1 MNALNIALKDL
12 RILFKDRGAVIQL
25 FLLPLLFIVVFSGA
39 LTAIGGIEED
49 TPVPVATR
57 IPLAVVDLDGGE
69 AAQALLDGLN
79 AAGGV
84 RARQYEQDR
93 ALALL
98 DEHEISHV
106 LTIPANFTT
115 DLADNSQVTLRLI
128 NHPDADSEETEVV
141 RLVIEGVAQNMSLQR
156 QILASLQQM
165 GDMQAN
171 APEEYQEA
179 FSVERLQAQARGQF
193 ERTQT
198 LVELMQTFPEQQRER
213 EEMPDAAQ
221 LAVPGFT
228 IMFVFLTA
236 QTTARSIYDE
246 KKVGSFR
253 RLLAAPMSKASLLAG
268 KMLPNFITGLIQTGV
283 IFAFGTI
290 GTRLLGLTPLTLGN
304 APLVVA
310 LVAVLVA
317 LCSSSLGTLVAAIA
331 RTENQIG
338 GLSAVVLWVMGVLG
352 GSFIPLFFLENFLGP
367 LPQIV
372 PHYWANRAFN
382 DLMVR
387 GLGLAG
393 VTVEMAVLLGF
404 TGLFF
409 VVGLWRFDFD

>member
-12 RILFKDRGAVIQL
+12 RILLKDRGAVIQL

-39 LTAIGGIEED
+39 LAVIGGIED
-49 TPVPVATR
+49 TPVPVTTR

-69 AAQALLDGLN
+69 AAQTLLDGLN
-79 AAGGV
+79 VAGGV

-98 DEHEISHV
+98 EKNELSHV
-106 LTIPANFTT
+106 LTIPENFTT
-115 DLADNSQVTLRLI
+115 DLMNNRQVTLRLV
-128 NHPDADSEETEVV
+128 NHPDADAEETKVV

-179 FSVERLQAQARGQF
+179 FSTERLQAQARGQF
-193 ERTQT
+193 ERAQT

-228 IMFVFLTA
+228 VMFVFLTA

-290 GTRLLGLTPLTLGN
+290 GTRLLGLTPLTPGN

-317 LCSSSLGTLVAAIA
+317 LCSSSLGTLIAAIA

-382 DLMVR
+382 DLMIR

-393 VTVEMAVLLGF
+393 VTVEIAVLLGF
-404 TGLFF
+404 SGLFF